1 MVPQSRAQAA
11 SLGPN
16 VKSTSPR
23 KHWVARWALGIL
35 ATIYLLALSASYY
48 QRWQLQKS
56 PTPIPDN
63 LRTVLVPAID
73 GDSTVPGEA
82 RIAFRDIPAEDASD
96 HIPVVLIHGS
106 PGNSEVLEKLM
117 QKLSGPRRLIAPD
130 SRGLAARAATCRTIR
145 SGRTQPTSGSCWTDW
160 GCGACI
166 WSASAWAAGS
176 S

>member
-1 MVPQSRAQAA
+1 MFPQSRAQAA

-23 KHWVARWALGIL
+23 KQWVTRWALRIL
-35 ATIYLLALSASYY
+35 ATVYLVALSASYY

-63 LRTVLVPAID
+63 LRTVIVPTID

-96 HIPVVLIHGS
+96 RIPVVLIHGS
-106 PGNSEVLEKLM
+106 PGNSESFGKTH
-117 QKLSGPRRLIAPD
+117 A
-130 SRGLAARAATCRTIR
+130 ATARAT
-145 SGRTQPTSGSCWTDW
+145 
-160 GCGACI
+160 
-166 WSASAWAAGS
+166 ASDCA
-176 S
+176 